1 MANICMAR
9 VRVEPKQTDSGN
21 PRFPAEAVKSRLLA
35 LYYDHFELADEDPD
49 KVEIECG
56 FRWAPPF
63 DELLALSA
71 KHHVHIRCVYDEPGT
86 GFMGAWSADDGTVQQ
101 DDCINY

>member
-63 DELLALSA
+63 DELIRKSA
-71 KHHVHIRCVYDEPGT
+71 CRIIGKVSDKYSETEKH
-86 GFMGAWSADDGTVQQ
+86 DGR
-101 DDCINY
+101 NSFFPHNN